1 MRKEVTTVT
10 KARIIYLL
18 LVASMFAYVLAL
30 CLHTG
35 LSGGSNG
42 GNWL

>member
-1 MRKEVTTVT
+1 MT

-18 LVASMFAYVLAL
+18 LVASMFAYVLGL

-35 LSGGSNG
+35 VVGGSQG
-42 GNWL
+42 GAW

>member
-1 MRKEVTTVT
+1 VT

-30 CLHTG
+30 SLHT
-35 LSGGSNG
+35 SVVGGSQG
-42 GNWL
+42 GAW